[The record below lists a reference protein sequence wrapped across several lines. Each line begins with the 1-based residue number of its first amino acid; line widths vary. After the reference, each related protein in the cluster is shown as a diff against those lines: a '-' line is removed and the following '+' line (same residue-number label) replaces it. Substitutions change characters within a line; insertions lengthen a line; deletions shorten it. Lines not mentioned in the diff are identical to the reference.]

1 MLVHFSL
8 NFSTNAV
15 FLEDLYYI
23 ASTKKWG
30 GGGGAE
36 APPAPPPYLHPCS
49 VTSS

>member
-30 GGGGAE
+30 GGGGGGLK
-36 APPAPPPYLHPCS
+36 PPQPPPLIYTLA
-49 VTSS
+49 V